1 MQMPTD
7 SFLAV
12 FLFSFGMAIGA
23 VLSPGPVTTAIISQ
37 SPRLG
42 WVTGPLVSIGHALL
56 ELLMVVLITLGLSTV
71 LGAPAV
77 QTAIALLGG
86 LLLLWMGGGML
97 IGVLK
102 GKMRLPQGDPSQAR
116 MDYPRML
123 TLGMIAS
130 ITNPF
135 WYAWWMTAA
144 AVYLLQ
150 AKAVGFL
157 PVAGFYIGHISADF
171 LWNTTLSTVVGGGR
185 KIITDRTY
193 AVLIGACSLFLIYLA
208 VRFLS
213 AGINGILGTAV

>member
-1 MQMPTD
+1 MPTD
-7 SFLAV
+7 SFFTV

-42 WVTGPLVSIGHALL
+42 WVTGPLVSVGHALL
-56 ELLMVVLITLGLSTV
+56 ELLMVLLITLGLSSV
-71 LGAPAV
+71 LGGPAV
-77 QTAIALLGG
+77 QTVIALLGG

-97 IGVLK
+97 IGALK
-102 GKMRLPQGDPSQAR
+102 GKIRIPQVDQSQAR

-123 TLGMIAS
+123 TLGMVAS

-157 PVAGFYIGHISADF
+157 LVAGFYFGHISADF
-171 LWNTTLSTVVGGGR
+171 IWNTTLSTLVGSG
-185 KIITDRTY
+185 KKFITDRTY
-193 AVLIGACSLFLIYLA
+193 AVLISVCGLFLVYLA
-208 VRFLS
+208 VRFLA
-213 AGINGILGTAV
+213 AGLNGILGSTL